1 MPAISAPDK
10 KWTRD
15 MDTGHGQVDMQK
27 SPTTNYYYNSG
38 INKNIMIENQ
48 QEKKM
53 QNGSAIRVTGS

>member
-1 MPAISAPDK
+1 MAPDK

-15 MDTGHGQVDMQK
+15 MDTGQVNMQK

-48 QEKKM
+48 HEKKM
-53 QNGSAIRVTGS
+53 QNGSTVRVTGS